1 MPQRGAQGM
10 RDVAQQLLLR
20 GGHFGQLLL
29 AAGQR
34 GAQRSQ
40 LLMRLLGGWHGLG
53 WRVGGHQTGR
63 LVWLSG
69 LPLSAPAALLLVMV
83 LPAPTVPPAPM
94 VTGATSTQLLPMC
107 ASASITVRCLL
118 APSALAGMLPAP

>member
-1 MPQRGAQGM
+1 MPQRGAQVM
-10 RDVAQQLLLR
+10 REGAQQLLLR
-20 GGHFGQLLL
+20 GGHFGQLLM

-40 LLMRLLGGWHGLG
+40 LLMRLLGGCHGFAC
-53 WRVGGHQTGR
+53 RGGGTPTAR
-63 LVWLSG
+63 LICFARPNLR
-69 LPLSAPAALLLVMV
+69 APAAVLLVMV
-83 LPAPTVPPAPM
+83 LPAPPVPPAPM

-118 APSALAGMLPAP
+118 APS